1 MSETSQRLDALEA
14 KIRQRMT
21 ELRAELNDLQR
32 QLETLAQERQRVPRL
47 RGLAAHFQAASPAP
61 VAAEAVPTEVVPLPP
76 AAEPEPMDLLRR
88 SAAGTAVFA
97 LPTDKL
103 SGLALLV
110 RGQSETLA
118 RLGPQ
123 PQIEF
128 RAGLFTVPGVKAAV
142 VPILVCIGPEEA
154 GNVYEAWANECPGG
168 ATPLLQHLA
177 TQPRLTLY
185 LHGDSCR
192 LERSIDT
199 ANPLQAFAKK
209 ALVTV
214 AGEWPMAV
222 DDFLLARRAVY
233 KRHGTAWA
241 LWRALKA

>member
-1 MSETSQRLDALEA
+1 MSETSQRLDAEEA

-32 QLETLAQERQRVPRL
+32 QLETLAQERQRLPRL

-103 SGLALLV
+103 SGLTLLI
-110 RGQSETLA
+110 RGQTETLA
-118 RLGPQ
+118 RLGP
-123 PQIEF
+123 
-128 RAGLFTVPGVKAAV
+128 LPGVKAAV
-142 VPILVCIGPEEA
+142 VPILVCVGPEEA

-168 ATPLLQHLA
+168 ARPLLQNLA

-241 LWRALKA
+241 LWHALKA